1 MKKYIRSRIIMLFE
15 TVILITFFLLL
26 KKETFVETSLS
37 STTNYNNTKV
47 VSKEVIQK
55 NQNEL
60 YIENKNNYIVNN
72 VNLNDSLYTFM
83 GELTGYSGDCPL
95 CSGYLACPPRTNVL
109 KEGIYYNDKTYGNI
123 RIVASSKNYPCG
135 TILKF
140 NVKKLSDEPIVAIV
154 LDRGVSG
161 NVIDLLTDSSETAV
175 KKIGRVKNLE
185 FEVLREGWK

>member
-1 MKKYIRSRIIMLFE
+1 MKKYIRSRIIMLIE
-15 TVILITFFLLL
+15 TLILITIVFLI
-26 KKETFVETSLS
+26 KKETFTVTSLS
-37 STTNYNNTKV
+37 STMNEINTKA
-47 VSKEVIQK
+47 VSKEIIQK
-55 NQNEL
+55 SQNEL
-60 YIENKNNYIVNN
+60 FSKNKEIKINNINTGKPSYKF
-72 VNLNDSLYTFM
+72 T

-109 KEGIYYNDKTYGNI
+109 KDGIYYNDNTYGNI

-140 NVKKLSDEPIVAIV
+140 DVKKLSQEPIIAIV

-161 NVIDLLTDSSETAV
+161 NVIDLLMESSETAT
-175 KKIGRVKNLE
+175 KKVGRVKNLE